1 MYAAWLGGSRPAALA
16 FAVLLILGGCTGA
29 NPSYNPACPG
39 CPAPDDMSAP
49 GSEDL
54 ASPPGS
60 DLTSPPGSD
69 MTTLPPDMATRTR
82 QISVSIPGRL
92 QPFCIA
98 LAGTAVTRVVSD
110 PAGIDC
116 GMGAAS
122 CSATFPSNV
131 AVTLRSMSNAAV
143 SLRFSG
149 GCTASAPPCVVA
161 AGNAAAAVNVNVD
174 LVSLLTLKPGTNNN
188 SNGILASPVGDP
200 NGNFSAIM
208 AGFCPAR
215 TADGCCALYPPGT
228 KVTLTSQS
236 NMTGGNN
243 GNCSGNKFCTVT
255 INGQI
260 SATTP

>member
-1 MYAAWLGGSRPAALA
+1 M
-16 FAVLLILGGCTGA
+16 LLILGGCTGV
-29 NPSYNPACPG
+29 NPSYNPGCPG
-39 CPAPDDMSAP
+39 CPAPDDMSEP
-49 GSEDL
+49 G
-54 ASPPGS
+54 GK
-60 DLTSPPGSD
+60 DLTSPPGVD
-69 MTTLPPDMATRTR
+69 LTTLPPDMTTRTR
-82 QISVSIPGRL
+82 QISVSIPARL

-98 LAGTAVTRVVSD
+98 LAGTAVTRIVSD

-116 GMGAAS
+116 GMGAAT

-161 AGNAAAAVNVNVD
+161 PGNSTAAVNVNVD
-174 LVSLLTLKPGTNNN
+174 LVSLLTLRPGTNNN

-200 NGNFSAIM
+200 NGNFAAM
-208 AGFCPAR
+208 VTGFCPPR

-228 KVTLTSQS
+228 KVNLTSQS